1 MLSLKLPSSQNKR
14 IEYKSL
20 ESGIGYVA
28 LNDFS
33 HQDVVVQ
40 FESYLPHL
48 AKAKGLILD
57 LRFNGGGDSSIGG
70 AILAYLSNQPLVGS
84 RWKTRQ
90 HISAYKAWGTML
102 SEYQDYADDNAWLTG
117 EHGLIEPKA
126 DALTKCPIFVLIGR
140 GTASA
145 AEDFLVYAQALD
157 TMTTIGEYTYG
168 STGQPLF
175 RNLPG
180 GGCFR
185 VCTKRDTYADG
196 RDFVGTGIKPDIL
209 VSPTYQHLIDG
220 VDYVL
225 ETAVELMTRNLQNE
239 DSPLNSTDC

>member
-1 MLSLKLPSSQNKR
+1 MSS
-14 IEYKSL
+14 
-20 ESGIGYVA
+20 
-28 LNDFS
+28 
-33 HQDVVVQ
+33 
-40 FESYLPHL
+40 
-48 AKAKGLILD
+48 
-57 LRFNGGGDSSIGG
+57 
-70 AILAYLSNQPLVGS
+70 
-84 RWKTRQ
+84 
-90 HISAYKAWGTML
+90 GT
-102 SEYQDYADDNAWLTG
+102 
-117 EHGLIEPKA
+117 
-126 DALTKCPIFVLIGR
+126 V
-140 GTASA
+140 SA